1 MTYIYR
7 GGGYWCLTLHQQYF
21 SYIVV
26 VSFIGGGNQST
37 QTKPTTYHKCIE
49 YPSPWARFKHT
60 TLVVIGT
67 DWTGSCKSNYHT
79 VTEIFNEE
87 NNLYPKN
94 NMLLIVFEVP
104 GSFFFIEISCNLTS
118 VILTRL
124 NFFIHFRVSLP
135 DQPKIQM
142 QH

>member
-37 QTKPTTYHKCIE
+37 QTKPMTYHKSLTNFIAECCIE
-49 YPSPWARFKHT
+49 YPSPLARFKHT

-87 NNLYPKN
+87 DNLHPKN

-104 GSFFFIEISCNLTS
+104 GSFFYRN
-118 VILTRL
+118 IL
-124 NFFIHFRVSLP
+124 
-135 DQPKIQM
+135 
-142 QH
+142 